1 MGSKHSKAH
10 PRVTRVAPMQDKD
23 PMCSPANPVDLVFND
38 NPEDQSLYSFARL
51 QEKKSTLD
59 RQLPPLRET
68 LYRRYASGLEVPRP
82 MSADIPLEKGETS
95 IIKRHPPR
103 RFQMLE
109 PLEPQILVAE
119 KFLTQKEAETTQKKK
134 QELEKRMQALMYSSG
149 KRQYLHKMKMLEMNC
164 KKQELNHLQAQAE
177 LKRSLHREARI
188 NKHKMR
194 ELKAKNVLENMPS
207 NDDSEDFVTIEPDVP
222 MNGEI
227 GNAWN
232 TEFVKYHER
241 NEYHSRKNGDL
252 RRWSLKQQVQDEL
265 FWDSSSTNSDEL
277 GKEER
282 KSWTLVRT
290 KTERIPLFDEF
301 FDRE

>member
-23 PMCSPANPVDLVFND
+23 PMSSPASPVDLTFND
-38 NPEDQSLYSFARL
+38 NPEDQSSYSFARL
-51 QEKKSTLD
+51 QEKRALD

-68 LYRRYASGLEVPRP
+68 LYGRYSSGLEVPRP
-82 MSADIPLEKGETS
+82 MSVDIPLEKGETS

-109 PLEPQILVAE
+109 PLEPQVLIAE

-134 QELEKRMQALMYSSG
+134 ELEKRVQALTYSSG
-149 KRQYLHKMKMLEMNC
+149 KRQYLHKMKMLEMNHR
-164 KKQELNHLQAQAE
+164 KQEAQAE

-194 ELKAKNVLENMPS
+194 ELKAKNIPENIPR
-207 NDDSEDFVTIEPDVP
+207 NDGSEDFVTIEPDVP
-222 MNGEI
+222 INGET

-232 TEFVKYHER
+232 REFVKYHEQS
-241 NEYHSRKNGDL
+241 EYHPRKSGEL
-252 RRWSLKQQVQDEL
+252 RRWPLKQQIQDEL
-265 FWDSSSTNSDEL
+265 FWDSSSTDSDES

-290 KTERIPLFDEF
+290 KTERIALFDEF
-301 FDRE
+301 FDQE

>member
-1 MGSKHSKAH
+1 MGSKHSKTH

-23 PMCSPANPVDLVFND
+23 SMCSPASPVDLVFND
-38 NPEDQSLYSFARL
+38 NSEDQSLYSFARL
-51 QEKKSTLD
+51 QEKKKTLD

-68 LYRRYASGLEVPRP
+68 LYGRYSSGAEVPRP
-82 MSADIPLEKGETS
+82 MSVDIPLEKGETS

-103 RFQMLE
+103 RFQVLG
-109 PLEPQILVAE
+109 PLEPQVLIAE
-119 KFLTQKEAETTQKKK
+119 KFLTLKEAETTRKKK
-134 QELEKRMQALMYSSG
+134 ELEKRMQALTYSSG

-164 KKQELNHLQAQAE
+164 KKQEAQAE

-194 ELKAKNVLENMPS
+194 ELKAKNILENMPS
-207 NDDSEDFVTIEPDVP
+207 NDGSEDFVATEPHIP
-222 MNGEI
+222 MNGET
-227 GNAWN
+227 GNARN
-232 TEFVKYHER
+232 REFVKY
-241 NEYHSRKNGDL
+241 NEWSEHHSKKNGEL

-265 FWDSSSTNSDEL
+265 FWDSSSSNSDES

-301 FDRE
+301 FDQE